1 LIIDYSFPI
10 PHHLTSMQAIL
21 QYYACDGLD
30 LTPDGLIVPRDQP
43 LDEVPRLIALRHP
56 DGYSTFVRHD
66 LPVALRD
73 QIRTVPPAEAWR
85 DHEQIT
91 HILTSTDVWR
101 GTTYLFP
108 DLSPA
113 NHPDAVRLTEAHRPL
128 IEQYAP
134 GMQIDP
140 AVWAIIGEDRILATC
155 ESSREN
161 DLGGEA
167 WVQTLP
173 AFRGRGYA
181 RQVTAAWARHLQ
193 AQGKTP
199 YYSHR
204 RDTLASAGVARSL
217 GLRWLM
223 DDVAYR

>member
-1 LIIDYSFPI
+1 
-10 PHHLTSMQAIL
+10 MNAI
-21 QYYACDGLD
+21 QHYFAFDGLD

-43 LDEVPRLIALRHP
+43 LDEVPRLIALRHAEA
-56 DGYSTFVRHD
+56 YSSFVRYA
-66 LPVALRD
+66 LPIALRD
-73 QIRTVPPAEAWR
+73 RLRDVPPAEAGR
-85 DHEQIT
+85 DHDRIS
-91 HILTSTDVWR
+91 HILNGTDIWHGV
-101 GTTYLFP
+101 TYLFP

-113 NHPDAVRLTEAHRPL
+113 NHPDAIQLTEVHRPL

-140 AVWAIIGEDRILATC
+140 AVWAIIFGDQIVATC

-161 DLGGEA
+161 EHGGEA

-173 AFRGRGYA
+173 AFRGRGCA
-181 RQVTAAWARHLQ
+181 WQVTAAWARHLQ
-193 AQGKTP
+193 QQDKTL

-204 RDTLASAGVARSL
+204 IDNHASVAVARSL